1 MNLLPSGKRF
11 TQLSLPRDITFG
23 YGPKDLSA
31 HLIKCLPMLSP
42 LRIADIGSGIS
53 LHAIELAKTYPRAT
67 VRAFEPSVDMQILS
81 RENIAISK
89 QQNILFSDIGVE
101 QVSTDYPSHFDFIH
115 TCLIKYF
122 VGSES
127 SFEKNIIS
135 SMAKNSI
142 WICTDFFI
150 PESYPNPL
158 RAVAFELMKEIFGFE
173 IMNSD
178 QFINTVAALGLKL
191 IDDSDVVKGERSTA
205 SMSGFSKVNDHRKYL
220 LSEICR
226 RKFLPEDFVS
236 LQGAMPVRTFAF
248 VRE

>member
-31 HLIKCLPMLSP
+31 HLTKCFPTLSP
-42 LRIADIGSGIS
+42 MRIADIGAGSS
-53 LHAIELAKTYPRAT
+53 LHTIELARTFPRAT

-89 QQNILFSDIGVE
+89 QKNILFSDIAVE
-101 QVSTDYPSHFDFIH
+101 QVCTDYPSHFDLIH

-122 VGSES
+122 IGSGS

-150 PESYPNPL
+150 PENYSNPL
-158 RAVAFELMKEIFGFE
+158 RAVALELMKKIFGFE
-173 IMNSD
+173 ILNSD
-178 QFINTVAALGLKL
+178 QFINTVADLGLKL
-191 IDDSDVVKGERSTA
+191 IDDSAVVKGERANTSI
-205 SMSGFSKVNDHRKYL
+205 SELSKLNDRRRYL
-220 LSEICR
+220 LNEICR
-226 RKFLPEDFVS
+226 TKFLPEDFVS
-236 LQGAMPVRTFAF
+236 LQGAMPLRTFVF